1 MMKQVSHIIK
11 LTCFLLLFM
20 SRTTTA
26 AAQDVTE
33 LVMKVK
39 AKLDQV
45 NDYTATGKMKTDVA
59 FIKAPVGSV
68 KVFYRKPNLFRMQ
81 RNGGISVLPKGGV
94 SVNMG
99 NMIVSDGFT
108 ALDAGTGMEGKNKAR
123 IVKLLPAG
131 DNNDVILSTLYID
144 EANLLILKSVTTT
157 RENGTYEMEMNYGKF
172 ASFGLPDKVSFSFNT
187 KDYKLPK
194 GITMEFDDTDAAVKD
209 KMKGKKG
216 RVEITYTAYEINKGI
231 AAAFFK

>member
-1 MMKQVSHIIK
+1 MKQIVHITKIA
-11 LTCFLLLFM
+11 CFFLLLFIG
-20 SRTTTA
+20 SATA
-26 AAQDVTE
+26 AYAQDVTE

-59 FIKAPVGSV
+59 FIKAPVGSI
-68 KVFYRKPNLFRMQ
+68 KVFYRKPNLFRLQ

-108 ALDAGTGMEGKNKAR
+108 ALDAGTGMIGKIKAR

-194 GITMEFDDTDAAVKD
+194 GITMEFDDTDAAVKE

-216 RVEITYTAYEINKGI
+216 RVEITYAAYEINKGI
-231 AAAFFK
+231 AATFFK